1 MNEKWDEIQGKLDLV
16 RVSGEFEISEFDI
29 SGFYLFYL
37 FYLPHNNY
45 KKTCENNRAN
55 TFCRKLKA
63 EGSVIF
69 QNIFSSMAD
78 SPDVVSVLPCS
89 PTDKSK

>member
-1 MNEKWDEIQGKLDLV
+1 MKSGMKSKG
-16 RVSGEFEISEFDI
+16 VSGEFEISEFEI
-29 SGFYLFYL
+29 SGFYLFY
-37 FYLPHNNY
+37 FIYFICHTIIT
-45 KKTCENNRAN
+45 KKPVKKCNRAN
-55 TFCRKLKA
+55 TFCRKLKE